1 MALVETYK
9 SMYDDRGRRIDGLFW
24 LIINMQDIDEE
35 GNFSGYSI
43 GNMNDSTQETL
54 IFIVDHNIREQMEK
68 LKIEYENATPRLAE
82 KPGQTFNKKEE
93 PVETPEEKEI
103 RELQERL
110 AALLANKK

>member
-1 MALVETYK
+1 MAFVETYK
-9 SMYDDRGRRIDGLFW
+9 NMYDERGRKHDGLFW

-35 GNFSGYSI
+35 GYFYGYSI

-110 AALLANKK
+110 AALMANRK